1 MPPTSMTSDTQNNKT
16 LAELL
21 RRQLTNKIL
30 RRHLGALPLFRTDR
44 WIPDDMK
51 ALLKKLDR
59 KP

>member
-1 MPPTSMTSDTQNNKT
+1 MISDPQNNET

-30 RRHLGALPLFRTDR
+30 RRHLGALPLFRTER
-44 WIPDDMK
+44 WIPDDMR

-59 KP
+59 KPPK